1 MGSHKTD
8 TTDNNLLMILLN
20 PLHLY
25 TAEPEQKEP
34 RVEKTD
40 EKSELKLKDER
51 PQQEFHERK
60 PYLVG
65 SSETIHHVQG
75 NHKSQIK
82 QGIRS

>member
-1 MGSHKTD
+1 MQKCI
-8 TTDNNLLMILLN
+8 NNLLMILLN

-25 TAEPEQKEP
+25 TELEKKEL
-34 RVEKTD
+34 RVEKKD
-40 EKSELKLKDER
+40 EKSEPKLKDDR

-60 PYLVG
+60 PYLVE